1 MRELDL
7 QAEALAM
14 RRLWLSVAVLIA
26 AAACAWPE
34 AAQQAVGGGPALVPA
49 HPTDAG
55 KPVIYDRQFI
65 AKPEEEDGGCAPS
78 LSCRLRLFG
87 VIQITITVP
96 SKLRATAR
104 FAARISS
111 RAKSA
116 PRIDIIERR
125 TYSGRPSSSMRF
137 SEATAMATSVV
148 CRLRSASAGRHR
160 SRACRG

>member
-34 AAQQAVGGGPALVPA
+34 AEQQAVGGGPALLALPS

-104 FAARISS
+104 FVARISS
-111 RAKSA
+111 RASQPPA
-116 PRIDIIERR
+116 STLLRGERTPVAKLQHPVQR
-125 TYSGRPSSSMRF
+125 GDSNGHLGRLPPSLR
-137 SEATAMATSVV
+137 E
-148 CRLRSASAGRHR
+148 CRASPITRL
-160 SRACRG
+160 